1 MKMMKMTTNNFRKWV
16 SIAKVLRASA
26 FTTGILALVSL
37 CSMIL
42 VLIIGAN
49 YIVIGGSAFLVKF
62 PNDATFA
69 EVQGK
74 YNIFFQCAFGILV
87 LIGSFVIMTMIGM
100 MTCGESDEVFG
111 RKRKHGIGRLLGYDI
126 NNRMPSDA
134 ISSKRGVTAT
144 TLGMMLATVV
154 IAIVFVVTM
163 FFIQDS
169 DVILAAVR
177 LLSWSSAHLIF
188 ITLGVNIATAVYLS
202 LAKWQFIKLLA
213 ELPSGE

>member
-74 YNIFFQCAFGILV
+74 HNIFFQCAFGIVV

-111 RKRKHGIGRLLGYDI
+111 RKRKHSTGRLLGYDI

-144 TLGMMLATVV
+144 TLGMVLATVV
-154 IAIVFVVTM
+154 IAIVFVATM

-202 LAKWQFIKLLA
+202 LAKWQFTKLLA